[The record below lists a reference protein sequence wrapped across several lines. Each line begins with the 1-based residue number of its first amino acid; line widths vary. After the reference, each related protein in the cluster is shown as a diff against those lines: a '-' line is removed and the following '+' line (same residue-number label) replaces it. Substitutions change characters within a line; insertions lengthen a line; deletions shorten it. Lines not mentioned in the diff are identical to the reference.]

1 MLFKPTLGQL
11 ILGAVML
18 RPGWMRRYVPAEL
31 RDASRSILTAFGF
44 IWRAE
49 IESDRVL
56 DDRVLDDRGR
66 EAMAAVAQ
74 GSHADI
80 LREVWERCGI
90 LRLSHPPPATNNEED
105 RTEPRGEQAHRA
117 RLGYSRG
124 SVGLCHGAILRLNTA
139 GSADGCLDGR
149 IMV

>member
-1 MLFKPTLGQL
+1 
-11 ILGAVML
+11 
-18 RPGWMRRYVPAEL
+18 MRRYVPAEL
-31 RDASRSILTAFGF
+31 RDAARSILTAFGF

-49 IESDRVL
+49 IEPDRVL
-56 DDRVLDDRGR
+56 DDLGR

-124 SVGLCHGAILRLNTA
+124 SVGLCHGAILLLNTA